1 MNNLKSLFV
10 FLLLSL
16 SSLAA
21 LAMPSVADVET
32 TIASG
37 DYAKAKMQINEVLKA
52 NPKSYVANRYMLEII
67 RIENAR
73 DNQPSVGYKIY
84 EDKLK
89 QIEKAKADRL
99 VAERKAKEEKEA
111 AERKAAFKRGVWA
124 FFKVIFWALVFVG
137 IGFIIVIFMRK
148 QRIKKERQ
156 RELDALEEWKGDVR
170 PDLIDFNAIFKRVLG
185 DLSSYN
191 LSPFAVQLLRDLDL
205 DNLDY
210 INDLDINK
218 FDTNVIER
226 HIGNA
231 KDFIEEHGLNT

>member
-37 DYAKAKMQINEVLKA
+37 DYAKTKTQLNEVLKA
-52 NPKSYVANRYMLEII
+52 NPNSYVANRYMLEII

-89 QIEKAKADRL
+89 QIEKAKAERL
-99 VAERKAKEEKEA
+99 AEERKAKEEKAA
-111 AERKAAFKRGVWA
+111 AERKAAFNRFVWSFLKA
-124 FFKVIFWALVFVG
+124 CFWLVIFAGVGFLITIFV
-137 IGFIIVIFMRK
+137 RK
-148 QRIKKERQ
+148 QRAKKERE
-156 RELDALEEWKGDVR
+156 RELAAIEEWKGDVR

-226 HIGNA
+226 HIRNA
-231 KDFIEEHGLNT
+231 KDFIEKHGLNT

>member
-37 DYAKAKMQINEVLKA
+37 DYAKAKTQINEVLKT
-52 NPKSYVANRYMLEII
+52 NPNSYVANRYMFEII

-89 QIEKAKADRL
+89 QIEKAKIDRL
-99 VAERKAKEEKEA
+99 AAERKAKEEKA
-111 AERKAAFKRGVWA
+111 VAERKAAFNRFVWSFLKA
-124 FFKVIFWALVFVG
+124 CFWLAIFAG
-137 IGFIIVIFMRK
+137 MGFLIVIFMRK

-156 RELDALEEWKGDVR
+156 RELEALEEWKGDVR
-170 PDLIDFNAIFKRVLG
+170 PDLIDFNATFKRVLG
-185 DLSSYN
+185 DLSSYK
-191 LSPFAVQLLRDLDL
+191 LTPYGIELLRDLDL
-205 DNLDY
+205 DNVDY

-218 FDTNVIER
+218 FDTDVIER
-226 HIGNA
+226 HIRNA

>member
-52 NPKSYVANRYMLEII
+52 NPNSYVANRYMLEII

-89 QIEKAKADRL
+89 QIEKAKADRR

>member
-52 NPKSYVANRYMLEII
+52 NPNSYVANRYMLEII
-67 RIENAR
+67 RIENTR

-156 RELDALEEWKGDVR
+156 RKLDALEEWKGDVR

>member
-52 NPKSYVANRYMLEII
+52 NPNSYVANRYMLEII

-89 QIEKAKADRL
+89 QIEKAKADRR

-156 RELDALEEWKGDVR
+156 RKLDALEEWKGDVR

>member
-1 MNNLKSLFV
+1 
-10 FLLLSL
+10 
-16 SSLAA
+16 
-21 LAMPSVADVET
+21 
-32 TIASG
+32 
-37 DYAKAKMQINEVLKA
+37 
-52 NPKSYVANRYMLEII
+52 
-67 RIENAR
+67 
-73 DNQPSVGYKIY
+73 
-84 EDKLK
+84 
-89 QIEKAKADRL
+89 
-99 VAERKAKEEKEA
+99 
-111 AERKAAFKRGVWA
+111 
-124 FFKVIFWALVFVG
+124 
-137 IGFIIVIFMRK
+137 MRK

-191 LSPFAVQLLRDLDL
+191 LSPFAVQLIRDLDL

>member
-52 NPKSYVANRYMLEII
+52 NPNSYVANRYMLEII

-111 AERKAAFKRGVWA
+111 VERKAAFKRGVWA

>member
-37 DYAKAKMQINEVLKA
+37 DYAKAKTQLNEVLKA
-52 NPKSYVANRYMLEII
+52 NPNSYVANRYMLEII

-89 QIEKAKADRL
+89 QIEKAKAERL
-99 VAERKAKEEKEA
+99 AEERKAKEEKAA
-111 AERKAAFKRGVWA
+111 AERKAAFNRFVWSFLKA
-124 FFKVIFWALVFVG
+124 CFWLVIFAGVGFLITIFV
-137 IGFIIVIFMRK
+137 RK
-148 QRIKKERQ
+148 QRAKKERE
-156 RELDALEEWKGDVR
+156 RELAAIEEWKGDVR

-226 HIGNA
+226 HIRNA

>member
-37 DYAKAKMQINEVLKA
+37 DYAKAKTQINEVLKA
-52 NPKSYVANRYMLEII
+52 NPNSYVANRYMLEII

-73 DNQPSVGYKIY
+73 DNQPSVGYKMY

-89 QIEKAKADRL
+89 QIDKAKADRL
-99 VAERKAKEEKEA
+99 VAERKAKEEKAA
-111 AERKAAFKRGVWA
+111 AERQAAFKRGVWT
-124 FFKVIFWALVFVG
+124 FFKVIFWALVFAG
-137 IGFIIVIFMRK
+137 LGALIVIFMRK
-148 QRIKKERQ
+148 QRAKKERQ
-156 RELDALEEWKGDVR
+156 RELEALEEWKGDVR

-185 DLSSYN
+185 NLNDYRLSTY
-191 LSPFAVQLLRDLDL
+191 AVQLLRDLDL
-205 DNLDY
+205 DNVDY

-218 FDTNVIER
+218 FDTDVIER
-226 HIGNA
+226 HIRNA

>member
-52 NPKSYVANRYMLEII
+52 NPNSYVANRYMLEII

-156 RELDALEEWKGDVR
+156 RKLDALEEWKGDVR